1 MSNLNSYNILINRFK
16 AFADGHFLL
25 KNFTY
30 GAITLADL
38 QKFGLYPFMHIVPVD
53 VSYES
58 GVKNFS
64 FDVFFADLPRD
75 EENKA
80 EYQKETLSDL
90 QQIAEDLLGE
100 ITNHRVLFGKDV
112 SVISSRL
119 VPFEEEFSNVLTGWN
134 LSITLQIPYNWNACD
149 IPATFNDFIVYNQ
162 STGESAILEFKD
174 SIVREGGEVRLVND
188 LEFPPASYYYGTD
201 ASGNRGWFVFPADE
215 VGLTCETLG
224 ACDTIVDIQTNITNL
239 ENDVTDLSANVVQV
253 QTDLTTLEES
263 LSPVATSGDYN
274 DLINQPTIP
283 DSTSDL
289 INDSGFITINDIPAQ
304 VNSDWNATS
313 GVAQILNKPI
323 IPISTDFI
331 EDAINNGVINKAPSE
346 NAVFDA
352 LALKFNIPTG
362 ATTDYLDGTG
372 TPTPFPTSLPT
383 SVVSHEVKLGSTMT
397 KGTPVYVSSAD
408 GTNMIVSPASNTSE
422 ATSSKTMGLLM
433 SGGNTNAK
441 VQVITEGLLA
451 GLNTSTATI
460 GDAVWLGSTGTLVYG
475 LANKP
480 VAPLHMVFI
489 GIVTRVNSN
498 NGEIFVKVQNGF
510 EIDELHNVATG
521 QSKTTPIDADAVLLY
536 DSADANGLW
545 KKLSWSN
552 IKATLKTYFDSLY
565 QATLVSGT
573 NIKTI
578 EGQSLLGSGNI
589 DLTKS
594 DVGLSNVDN
603 TSDAN
608 KPVSTA
614 TQTALNLK
622 QDLLAFTPENVTNK
636 QNSLATDGTGTKY
649 PTIDAVNIIS
659 AIDRGRRGF
668 SFFTDFL
675 GNPNSAM
682 DGLLINT
689 SGGSISTTTFI
700 GGRTLSTTGAST
712 YSTGTTTS
720 GFAYHLSNTI
730 AQLFFGGGQMNF
742 ETLVSMDTFPT
753 SSENYRTIHGWT
765 SGSGSSNE
773 LNGVFFTFDW
783 MATANGTSGG
793 GNWICISVKNGVR
806 TLTTTSVSVN
816 ASQFNK
822 LRIEVNASGTSALFY
837 IDGVLRA
844 THTTNIPAYALSQFV
859 FAKNGINK
867 TLGTTARA
875 MYCDYLGFEN
885 ILTTPR

>member
-134 LSITLQIPYNWNACD
+134 LSITLQIPYNWSACD
-149 IPATFNDFIVYNQ
+149 IPASFNDYIVYNQ

-239 ENDVTDLSANVVQV
+239 ENDVEDLTANVVQV

-274 DLINQPTIP
+274 DLINLPTIP

-289 INDSGFITINDIPAQ
+289 INDSGFITIND
-304 VNSDWNATS
+304 V
-313 GVAQILNKPI
+313 
-323 IPISTDFI
+323 
-331 EDAINNGVINKAPSE
+331 
-346 NAVFDA
+346 
-352 LALKFNIPTG
+352 
-362 ATTDYLDGTG
+362 
-372 TPTPFPTSLPT
+372 PTSV

-422 ATSSKTMGLLM
+422 ATSSKTLGLLM
-433 SGGNTNAK
+433 EGGNTNAK
-441 VQVITEGLLA
+441 VQVITEGLLD
-451 GLNTSTATI
+451 GLDTSTATI
-460 GDAVWLGSTGTLVYG
+460 GDAVWLGSTGTLIYG

-480 VAPLHMVFI
+480 VAPLHLVFI
-489 GIVTRVNSN
+489 GIVTRVNNN

-510 EIDELHNVATG
+510 ELQEIHNVLIENVADNQVLQYESATSLWKNKTLATG
-521 QSKTTPIDADAVLLY
+521 LAVGTTPITNGGVGRVLFEGTGNVLQE
-536 DSADANGLW
+536 SANLFW
-545 KKLSWSN
+545 
-552 IKATLKTYFDSLY
+552 
-565 QATLVSGT
+565 
-573 NIKTI
+573 
-578 EGQSLLGSGNI
+578 
-589 DLTKS
+589 
-594 DVGLSNVDN
+594 DN
-603 TSDAN
+603 TN
-608 KPVSTA
+608 GRLGIGTA
-614 TQTALNLK
+614 TPANAL
-622 QDLLAFTPENVTNK
+622 DV
-636 QNSLATDGTGTKY
+636 
-649 PTIDAVNIIS
+649 
-659 AIDRGRRGF
+659 R
-668 SFFTDFL
+668 
-675 GNPNSAM
+675 
-682 DGLLINT
+682 
-689 SGGSISTTTFI
+689 
-700 GGRTLSTTGAST
+700 
-712 YSTGTTTS
+712 TTS
-720 GFAYHLSNTI
+720 GFIVAAFKSQYTATGYIGTDNSAIWIGRGTDGYNSAFVATSNT
-730 AQLFFGGGQMNF
+730 LFFRANNTQVGQFFSTGNLLIQSGG
-742 ETLVSMDTFPT
+742 TFT
-753 SSENYRTIHGWT
+753 DAGYKLDVNGTARVGSSST
-765 SGSGSSNE
+765 SGQLYIKGLSGTGQYLYFDNGASGVHSFVSGGSVFALDRDGVRQFRISQNAQMTINGNTNISSAQFQVDSTTRGFLPPRMTTTEKNAIASAVAGLVVFDST
-773 LNGVFFTFDW
+773 LNKLCVH
-783 MATANGTSGG
+783 NGTS
-793 GNWICISVKNGVR
+793 WETI
-806 TLTTTSVSVN
+806 
-816 ASQFNK
+816 
-822 LRIEVNASGTSALFY
+822 TSA
-837 IDGVLRA
+837 
-844 THTTNIPAYALSQFV
+844 
-859 FAKNGINK
+859 
-867 TLGTTARA
+867 
-875 MYCDYLGFEN
+875 
-885 ILTTPR
+885 

>member
-162 STGESAILEFKD
+162 STGESSILEFKD

-239 ENDVTDLSANVVQV
+239 ENDVEDLTANVVQV

-274 DLINQPTIP
+274 DLINTPTIP
-283 DSTSDL
+283 T
-289 INDSGFITINDIPAQ
+289 
-304 VNSDWNATS
+304 
-313 GVAQILNKPI
+313 
-323 IPISTDFI
+323 STDFI

-346 NAVFDA
+346 NAVYDA

-362 ATTDYLDGTG
+362 STTDYLDGTG
-372 TPTPFPTSLPT
+372 TPTPFPSGTSASLI
-383 SVVSHEVKLGSTMT
+383 SHEVKLGSTMT
-397 KGTPVYVSSAD
+397 KGTAVYVSSAD
-408 GTNMIVSPASNTSE
+408 GTNMVVSPASNSSE

-433 SGGNTNAK
+433 EGGNTNAK

-460 GDAVWLGSTGTLVYG
+460 GDAVWLGSGSGNLVYG

-489 GIVTRVNSN
+489 GIVTRVNAN

-510 EIDELHNVATG
+510 ELEELHNVSINSLTDYSELYYQTSLWKNINP
-521 QSKTTPIDADAVLLY
+521 QSKSRLLY
-536 DSADANGLW
+536 QIFQNDFVGNGTGSLAPFVSTSISAGTFVNTSTNLIGGLGIVTIRASNLSNGGGIIGNSNLLQSSYTAV
-545 KKLSWSN
+545 KPLIGQRMDVVFRTPASIPNASIIRIGFFSLSALNGDTSN
-552 IKATLKTYFDSLY
+552 GYYIYIY
-565 QATLVSGT
+565 
-573 NIKTI
+573 
-578 EGQSLLGSGNI
+578 SGNFW
-589 DLTKS
+589 
-594 DVGLSNVDN
+594 GM
-603 TSDAN
+603 
-608 KPVSTA
+608 TA
-614 TQTALNLK
+614 TN
-622 QDLLAFTPENVTNK
+622 NV
-636 QNSLATDGTGTKY
+636 
-649 PTIDAVNIIS
+649 
-659 AIDRGRRGF
+659 
-668 SFFTDFL
+668 
-675 GNPNSAM
+675 
-682 DGLLINT
+682 
-689 SGGSISTTTFI
+689 
-700 GGRTLSTTGAST
+700 RTLSSTTYGTLATNTWYHGRLIHNGNFIT
-712 YSTGTTTS
+712 YQLYSQSGTLLWSENIFSNIPISGGLNFGIQAMADIGNTTPQDLILLDYMSFLVPVETGTR
-720 GFAYHLSNTI
+720 G
-730 AQLFFGGGQMNF
+730 
-742 ETLVSMDTFPT
+742 
-753 SSENYRTIHGWT
+753 
-765 SGSGSSNE
+765 
-773 LNGVFFTFDW
+773 
-783 MATANGTSGG
+783 
-793 GNWICISVKNGVR
+793 
-806 TLTTTSVSVN
+806 
-816 ASQFNK
+816 
-822 LRIEVNASGTSALFY
+822 
-837 IDGVLRA
+837 
-844 THTTNIPAYALSQFV
+844 ALS
-859 FAKNGINK
+859 
-867 TLGTTARA
+867 
-875 MYCDYLGFEN
+875 
-885 ILTTPR
+885 